1 MTDHWHHIIP
11 KHMGGSNDASNLIKL
26 SVEEHAEAHRKLYEE
41 HGHWQDFVA
50 WKSLSG
56 QMTMDE
62 ASKYAIRQGQL
73 NSANKHRGK
82 KRPPEIV
89 EKMKGPRGKY
99 KKRKKMPPRPLEVK
113 EKIRQSLLGKK
124 HPPERVEANKR
135 GQLKRYGKV

>member
-1 MTDHWHHIIP
+1 MMYHRHHVVP
-11 KHMGGSNDASNLIKL
+11 KHMGGSNDPDNIVLVT
-26 SVEEHAEAHRKLYEE
+26 VEEHALAHKRLYEE
-41 HGHWQDFVA
+41 HGHWQDYIA

-56 QMTMDE
+56 QMTMEE
-62 ASKYAIRQGQL
+62 ASRYAIRQGQL
-73 NSANKHRGK
+73 NSAAKHRGK

-89 EKMKGPRGKY
+89 EKLKGPRGKY